1 MGAWQSIELRPLS
14 WDVMSGYGTIE
25 MTTPPLHEWLT
36 ALLPFLS
43 DPFCILD
50 TSLRVKYANS
60 SFLSL
65 FPDRLADVTDQPVD
79 RAFRWDGP
87 FKDVPKVLQRISV
100 SSESPVKY
108 PFFRSDSDG
117 PGEKAFLTVTPVRTA
132 TAGQSSRVTG
142 ILLTVS
148 GTAHQSALWDQQ
160 SHATPLLNI
169 IHEVAASDQVSYPG
183 RLVQQVL
190 SRTGTLLQVPF
201 ISFLE
206 FSPDDDQIPPRED
219 PLWSRRYGFLIGE
232 GWDDLPQKD
241 LPGFRQI
248 REALTVHPYL
258 TYTLETVPS
267 ALQPIMIGREVSVL
281 LVIPVLHG
289 RDVYGCFLLWGT
301 EEILTESEITALKSI
316 GRIVGADMMK
326 ARVETDLAQSREK
339 FRSVIEHIG
348 DMYYRTD
355 KAGILLEIS
364 PSMATALGY
373 RSPDLLTGMS
383 MENLLKNPYSWPIFL
398 SEVLNGNGV
407 KDYELILKGQNRVI
421 TGSISCRLVYSE
433 EGDLQGIEGV
443 IRDISRRRQYEQLVH
458 ESEWKLEQ
466 AGRIAK
472 LGLWS
477 FDTGLKT
484 FRVSPEVFTIL
495 VLPSDMNIITLDDLV
510 QIASGPDKALL
521 VKHFGSE
528 AASSVEFGFDIRI
541 DLPAEKFKYIRIHGQ
556 PRIRGGVV
564 TGSFGILQDIT
575 ERKEVEQHLLK
586 YANQLE
592 QKTLELDAMRSQ
604 LLDMNRDLDQRVRI
618 RTTQIEELLRQKDEF
633 IMQIG
638 HDLKTPLTPLVAI
651 LPFVRKKITDP
662 ELVEL
667 LDVSIEDVKTI
678 RRMITKILEL
688 AQMNALYSLSDM
700 QQINLHEVLDQII
713 SDNAYLIHQ
722 KSLNVRNGIP
732 ESFSIMMS
740 PMHLET
746 LMGNLIGNAV
756 KYSYIE
762 GFIEI
767 TAEEKPESICI
778 RITDTGIGI
787 ASDVLPRIFDE
798 FYKADSSRHDLSS
811 HGLGLAIAQRIVDI
825 YGGII
830 KARSEGPGKGSTF
843 LVNLKKVP
851 QFKNST

>member
-1 MGAWQSIELRPLS
+1 
-14 WDVMSGYGTIE
+14 MSGYGKIE

-50 TSLRVKYANS
+50 TSLRVKYANP
-60 SFLSL
+60 SFLL
-65 FPDRLADVTDQPVD
+65 FFPDRMADITDQYVD
-79 RAFRWDGP
+79 RAFTWDGP
-87 FKDVPKVLQRISV
+87 LKDIPRILKRISLA
-100 SSESPVKY
+100 SEPPVEY
-108 PFFRSDSDG
+108 PFFRSNSES
-117 PGEKAFLTVTPVRTA
+117 PGEKAFLRITPVRTA
-132 TAGQSSRVTG
+132 KGAQSSRITG

-148 GTAHQSALWDQQ
+148 GTAHKCALWDQQ
-160 SHATPLLNI
+160 SYATPLLNI
-169 IHEVAASDQVSYPG
+169 IHEVAASDQVSSPG
-183 RLVQQVL
+183 RLVQQVV
-190 SRTGTLLQVPF
+190 SRVGTLLQVPF
-201 ISFLE
+201 VSFLE
-206 FSPDDDQIPPRED
+206 FTPDDDQTPPRED

-232 GWDDLPQKD
+232 GWDDIPQQD
-241 LPGFRQI
+241 LPGFIQI
-248 REALTVHPYL
+248 RKALAVHPYL
-258 TYTLETVPS
+258 TYTLETVS
-267 ALQPIMIGREVSVL
+267 SVLRSVMIGREVSFL
-281 LVIPVLHG
+281 LIIPVLHG
-289 RDVYGCFLLWGT
+289 KEVYGCFLLWSAEETVT
-301 EEILTESEITALKSI
+301 EPEITALKSI
-316 GRIVGADMMK
+316 GRIVGAGMMK
-326 ARVETDLAQSREK
+326 VRVETDLAQSREK

-355 KAGILLEIS
+355 EAGTLLEIS

-373 RSPDLLTGMS
+373 RSPDLLMGMS
-383 MENLLKNPYSWPIFL
+383 MENLLKNPDTWPIFL
-398 SEVLNGNGV
+398 SEVLNGDGV

-421 TGSISCRLVYSE
+421 TGSVSCRLVYSE

-443 IRDISRRRQYEQLVH
+443 IRDISRRKQYEQLVH

-466 AGRIAK
+466 ASRIAK

-477 FDTGLKT
+477 YDNVLKT

-495 VLPSDMNIITLDDLV
+495 VLPSDMNIITFDDLV
-510 QIASGPDKALL
+510 RITSEHDKPQL
-521 VKHFGSE
+521 VKYFSSE
-528 AASSVEFGFDIRI
+528 TARISEFGFDIRI
-541 DLPAEKFKYIRIHGQ
+541 DLPAGKFKYIRIHGQ
-556 PRIRGGVV
+556 PRIRGGIVS
-564 TGSFGILQDIT
+564 GAFGILQDIT

-604 LLDMNRDLDQRVRI
+604 LLDMNRELDQRVRI

-713 SDNAYLIHQ
+713 SDNAYMIHQ
-722 KSLNVRNGIP
+722 KSLNVSNTIP
-732 ESFSIMMS
+732 DSFLIMMS
-740 PMHLET
+740 PMHFET

-762 GFIEI
+762 GSIMI

-778 RITDTGIGI
+778 RISDTGIGI
-787 ASDVLPRIFDE
+787 GPDDLPRIFDE

-830 KARSEGPGKGSTF
+830 KARSDGPGKGSTF